1 MDLII
6 ETILREY
13 DGNLKAY
20 ERLTQAVRCGLE
32 QLLAEHGLGQVMITD
47 RIKSRESLNAKL
59 LRKHGKY
66 QSADQVTDIVG
77 FRLISFFAD
86 QVDQMAE
93 ILDKNFVV
101 DKEKSIDKRELID
114 PNTFGY
120 VSLHYICSLPEGKG
134 YPEDLCGMQFEIQL
148 KSMLQH
154 TWAEIEHD
162 LGYKSALGVPRE
174 VRREFARAA
183 SLLEVADDLFVNI
196 KKELREYERD
206 VHERIRTDKADDLAL
221 NKATLDEFI
230 KAESVLSTLNREIAE
245 ISGAE
250 LLEVSSEIYLAQL
263 YFFDIRKIRDLKDA
277 IEEEHDHIMQL
288 AGHTLKDSEIDQLI
302 STVGLYY
309 LCRALLIH
317 GSYSDL
323 KIKEF
328 FALTDKNE
336 ESVERKTRY
345 LMRIKSGR
353 I

>member
-20 ERLTQAVRCGLE
+20 ERLTQAVRGGLE

-230 KAESVLSTLNREIAE
+230 KADSVLNALNREIAE

-309 LCRALLIH
+309 LCRSLLIY
-317 GSYSDL
+317 GSYSEL

>member
-6 ETILREY
+6 EMILKEY
-13 DGNLKAY
+13 DEKLATY
-20 ERLTQAVRCGLE
+20 ARLSQAVRESLE
-32 QLLAEHGLGQVMITD
+32 PILAGNDLGQVMITE
-47 RIKSRESLNAKL
+47 RIKSRESLKAKL
-59 LRKHGKY
+59 LRKQGKY

-77 FRLISFFAD
+77 IRLISFFAD
-86 QVDQMAE
+86 QVDQIAE
-93 ILDKNFVV
+93 LLDENFVV

-134 YPEDLCGMQFEIQL
+134 YPEEMCALQFEIQL

-183 SLLEVADDLFVNI
+183 SLLEVADGLFVNI

-206 VHERIRTDKADDLAL
+206 VRERIRSDKADSLGL
-221 NKATLDEFI
+221 NKATLDELI
-230 KAESVLSTLNREIAE
+230 KADSVVNELNKEIAA

-250 LLEVSSEIYLAQL
+250 ILEVSSEVYLAQL
-263 YFFDIRKIRDLKDA
+263 CFFDIKKIRDLKNA
-277 IEEEHDHIMQL
+277 VTAEHDHVMEL
-288 AGHTLKDSEIDQLI
+288 ANHALKDSEIDQLI

-317 GSYSDL
+317 GTYSEQE
-323 KIKEF
+323 IKEF
-328 FALTDKNE
+328 FAITDNKE

-345 LMRIKSGR
+345 LMKIKSGTT
-353 I
+353 